1 MFIHVPNLSY
11 TNLTHLTGTLATLIG
26 IISFLPV
33 LYLIYQTK
41 NTANF
46 PYQTLVLAIISNVLW
61 IVYATNGSPHVDTQI
76 AFMGC
81 LYLCIYLYIL
91 YTKLVY

>member
-1 MFIHVPNLSY
+1 MFIHLSNIGYKNLIDA
-11 TNLTHLTGTLATLIG
+11 TGLMATLIG

-46 PYQTLVLAIISNVLW
+46 PYQTLFLAILSNLLW
-61 IVYATNGSPHVDTQI
+61 IFYATHKSSGVDTQI

-81 LYLCIYLYIL
+81 LYLCIYSYIF
-91 YTKLVY
+91 YTKVRY